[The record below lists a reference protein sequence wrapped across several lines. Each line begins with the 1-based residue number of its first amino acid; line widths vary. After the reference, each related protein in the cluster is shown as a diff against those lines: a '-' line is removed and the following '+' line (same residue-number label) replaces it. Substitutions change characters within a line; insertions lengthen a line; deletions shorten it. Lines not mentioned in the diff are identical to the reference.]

1 MKQSELMNIL
11 DDVATGKVTKEEA
24 LLAIKEEPFK
34 DMGFAKIDTHRGIRQ
49 GVPEVIYGAGKTKE
63 QIKEIVKHLQ
73 KSGEET
79 VLITRMS
86 SEAAKFV
93 SEEIDLRYD
102 EISKVGIVGP
112 MPKKDGIGKI
122 VVATAGTSDM
132 YVAEEAALTAEV
144 FGNQVTRLYDV
155 GVAGLHRLISHV
167 DEIMSA
173 SVIIAIAGME
183 GALASV
189 IGGLA
194 DCPVIAVPTS
204 VGYGANFGG
213 LSALLSMLNSCA
225 SGVSVVNI
233 DNGFGAAYQASMINH
248 LRSK

>member
-63 QIKEIVKHLQ
+63 QIKEIVKYLQ

-102 EISKVGIVGP
+102 EISKVGIVGS
-112 MPKKDGIGKI
+112 MPKKDGIGTI

-189 IGGLA
+189 IG
-194 DCPVIAVPTS
+194 AVPTS

-248 LRSK
+248 MRAK